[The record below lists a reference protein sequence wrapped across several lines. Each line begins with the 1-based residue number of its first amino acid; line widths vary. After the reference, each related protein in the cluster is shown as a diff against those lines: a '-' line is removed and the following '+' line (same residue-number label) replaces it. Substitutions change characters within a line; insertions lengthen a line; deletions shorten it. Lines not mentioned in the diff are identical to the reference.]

1 MFFWGGTA
9 FFYLPSNAWAV
20 VCALAYMAVYTL
32 LKKYALFCSI
42 KLLVVKTAFYFFFL
56 AESFFT
62 LHPNLPIKS
71 PK

>member
-1 MFFWGGTA
+1 MFFGVVQR
-9 FFYLPSNAWAV
+9 FFYLSSNAWAV

-32 LKKYALFCSI
+32 LKKYGLFCSI

-56 AESFFT
+56 VVSFFT
-62 LHPNLPIKS
+62 LHPNLPMKS

>member
-1 MFFWGGTA
+1 MFFGVVQR

-42 KLLVVKTAFYFFFL
+42 KLLC
-56 AESFFT
+56 
-62 LHPNLPIKS
+62 
-71 PK
+71 